1 MLGTMRSCE
10 LSGKRRKTFETGML
24 AQILLLAIGLF
35 LTLKVIIF
43 VS

>member
-1 MLGTMRSCE
+1 MLGTMKLCG
-10 LSGKRRKTFETGML
+10 LSGKRRKTFETGMPVP
-24 AQILLLAIGLF
+24 ILLLVIGLF